1 MIHNRELDRAETEAN
16 QAGAELERAF
26 GHVKDALFHELKPEV
41 ENYVRR
47 RVANV
52 SSGVTGVLDE
62 YASMAEDRG
71 RRMLGSVREAAEREL
86 RMMDERPLTTW
97 SIVLMSGLLLGY
109 WLGKNQQK
117 LGTAEIHEPLA
128 VPPEIPTGRVA

>member
-1 MIHNRELDRAETEAN
+1 MIHNKELDRVEAEAN

-26 GHVKDALFHELKPEV
+26 DHVKDALFNELKPEV

-47 RVANV
+47 RVGNV
-52 SSGVTGVLDE
+52 RTGVTGVLDE

-71 RRMLGSVREAAEREL
+71 RRVLGSIREAAEREL
-86 RMMDERPLTTW
+86 RTMDDRPLTTW

-109 WLGKNQQK
+109 FLGRQQHI
-117 LGTAEIHEPLA
+117 AESRRLEGPTE
-128 VPPEIPTGRVA
+128 VPRVA